1 MRVLLKISVSSIMI
15 LLSAY
20 VTIAQNNV
28 IEVRGRLIDVRVA
41 ERGSEAYPQY
51 KGNRFGK
58 SLPDGSEGMSYAV
71 SLKDFPGPEEVR
83 SWQKENLLISIC
95 GPVADTSRWKPIG
108 ESFNINTDRYYFYST
123 ENTNPGEWVKLP
135 VSEIGAPSK
144 MVWADKI
151 RVAETEQMPGTV
163 IARTPEL
170 RTVSISNPNIIIASD
185 GSYLAACSNSIKG
198 RGTDIFRSIDEGK
211 TWNKW
216 SKGHYPINFFT
227 LFEHGDRMY
236 MIGVWTKKGHI
247 IICESEDMGR
257 TWTFPSDDDDFG
269 VLFTG
274 RYHSAP
280 VPVVSHAG
288 RLWRS
293 FETDNEGEQRRSCI
307 ISCKEG
313 ADLMNPS
320 NWVMTN
326 ELDYDSNWKTMC
338 NGGAFRQW
346 IEGCLVKTREGELVN
361 VIRVDEHEVG
371 RTAAIIHVDSR
382 KKISFDPKTDI
393 IEMPGGGKK
402 FTIRYDSESGKYW
415 ALVNP
420 ADEHSMEVQHGGI
433 YAKGIHAG
441 LIRNRLVLI
450 SSTDLRNW
458 NEERTI
464 IESDNPFFD
473 GFQYADWQFDGEDII
488 SVIRT
493 AMEEER
499 GLPQRQHDANMLVF
513 VRVKDFRHDGERI
526 LINTL
531 K

>member
-1 MRVLLKISVSSIMI
+1 MKLPLKISVSSILI

-20 VTIAQNNV
+20 VTIAQDNV
-28 IEVRGRLIDVRVA
+28 IEVRGRLIDIRVA
-41 ERGSEAYPQY
+41 ERGAEAYPQY

-58 SLPDGSEGMSYAV
+58 SLPDEFEGMSYAV
-71 SLKDFPGPEEVR
+71 SLKDFSGPEDVR
-83 SWQKENLLISIC
+83 SSQNGTLLISMC
-95 GPVADTSRWKPIG
+95 GVVSDTSRWKPTG
-108 ESFNINTDRYYFYST
+108 ESFNINTNRYNFYST

-135 VSEIGAPSK
+135 MSENGTPSK
-144 MVWADKI
+144 MIWADEI
-151 RVAETEQMPGTV
+151 RVVETEPAPGPV
-163 IARTPEL
+163 IVRTPEL
-170 RTVSISNPNIIIASD
+170 RNVSISNPNIIIASD
-185 GSYLAACSNSIKG
+185 GSYLAACSNAIKG
-198 RGTDIFRSIDEGK
+198 RGTDIFRSIDKGE
-211 TWNKW
+211 TWQKW
-216 SKGHYPINFFT
+216 SKGYFPINFFT
-227 LFEHGDRMY
+227 LFEHGDKMY

-257 TWTFPSDDDDFG
+257 TWTFPSDEEDIG
-269 VLFTG
+269 VLFIG

-280 VPVVSHAG
+280 VPVVRHAG

-293 FETDNEGEQRRSCI
+293 FETDHEGEQRRACV
-307 ISCKEG
+307 ISCKES

-326 ELDYDSNWKTMC
+326 ELESDPDWKTMC
-338 NGGAFRQW
+338 NGGTFRQW
-346 IEGCLVKTREGELVN
+346 IEGCLVKTSEGELVN
-361 VIRVDEHEVG
+361 VIRVDEHTVG
-371 RTAAIIHVDSR
+371 RTAAIIHVNSR
-382 KKISFDPKTDI
+382 KKISFDPGNDI

-402 FTIRYDSESGKYW
+402 FTIRYDPESGKYW

-420 ADEHSMEVQHGGI
+420 ADEDSMQMQHGGI

-441 LIRNRLVLI
+441 LIRNRLVLV

-473 GFQYADWQFDGEDII
+473 GFQYADWQFDGDDMIA
-488 SVIRT
+488 VVRT

-513 VRVKDFRHDGERI
+513 VRVKDFRRDGDRL

>member
-1 MRVLLKISVSSIMI
+1 MRMHLKISVTTIVI
-15 LLSAY
+15 LLSTC
-20 VTIAQNNV
+20 VSFAQSNV

-41 ERGSEAYPQY
+41 EQGAEAYPQY
-51 KGNRFGK
+51 KGHRFGK
-58 SLPDGSEGMSYAV
+58 SLPEELDGMSYAV
-71 SLKDFPGPEEVR
+71 SLRDFSGPEEVR
-83 SWQKENLLISIC
+83 ASKKCNLLISVC
-95 GPVADTSRWKPIG
+95 GFVSDTSRWKPTG
-108 ESFNINTDRYYFYST
+108 ECFNINKDRYNCYST
-123 ENTNPGEWVKLP
+123 EYTTPGEWVKLP
-135 VSEIGAPSK
+135 VSDNGTPAK
-144 MVWADKI
+144 MLWADKI

-163 IARTPEL
+163 IVRTPEF
-170 RTVSISNPNIIIASD
+170 RAVSISNPNIIIASD
-185 GSYLAACSNSIKG
+185 GSYLAACSNSVKG
-198 RGTDIFRSIDEGK
+198 RGTDIFRSTDKGK
-211 TWNKW
+211 TWGKW
-216 SKGHYPINFFT
+216 SKGYYPINFFT
-227 LFEHGDRMY
+227 LFEYRGRMY

-257 TWTFPSDDDDFG
+257 SWTFPSDEDDIG
-269 VLFTG
+269 VLFKG

-280 VPVVSHAG
+280 VPVVSHDG

-293 FETDNEGEQRRSCI
+293 FETDEEGEQRRSFV

-313 ADLMNPS
+313 ADLMNSS

-338 NGGAFRQW
+338 DGGTFRQW
-346 IEGCLVKTREGELVN
+346 IEGCLVKTSEGELVN

-371 RTAAIIHVDSR
+371 RTAAIIHVSSR
-382 KKISFDPKTDI
+382 KKISFNPNTDI
-393 IEMPGGGKK
+393 IELPGGGKK

-420 ADEHSMEVQHGGI
+420 ADEHSMREQHGGI

-441 LIRNRLVLI
+441 LVRNRLALI

-458 NEERTI
+458 TEERTI

-473 GFQYADWQFDGEDII
+473 GFQYADWQFDGEDLIA
-488 SVIRT
+488 VIRT

-513 VRVKDFRHDGERI
+513 VRVKDFREDGERI